1 MKYELG
7 DCLLEQRLS
16 ERGLSQAQLAD
27 ALMVRPERIGD
38 YIDNKRIMP
47 LKIAISIAATI
58 KCDVPELYELR
69 TSNEVE

>member
-7 DCLLEQRLS
+7 DCLLEERLS
-16 ERGLSQAQLAD
+16 ESGLSLTQLAD

-47 LKIAISIAATI
+47 LKVAISIAATI
-58 KCDVPELYELR
+58 KCDVRDLYELR
-69 TSNEVE
+69 ASFEES